1 MPIFEMLTNFNQDLG
16 PADANLFD
24 DQPATASNR
33 GTEGKGTS
41 GCKSLHMW
49 TFEPG
54 LMYPVSR

>member
-33 GTEGKGTS
+33 GNEGKDNIRVQEFAHGD
-41 GCKSLHMW
+41 L
-49 TFEPG
+49 EPG
-54 LMYPVSR
+54 LMYPVSG